1 LRGCFPQRFFH
12 AEDIAM
18 LIYILRRILYTL
30 PIAMGVSLVCFALV
44 HMAPGDPLSAITP
57 EGASPQVVEQIR
69 HAYGFDQSLPVQY
82 YKWLE
87 HVATGDFG
95 TSIMTRRTVVSEV
108 LPAVVNTLIL
118 AAAAVL
124 FGFAFGCILGVVAG
138 YAAGTIKDRAVTSVA
153 ITGVSIPHYWL
164 GMVLI
169 VIFAVNFNLL
179 PATGMGEGGSGGFTW
194 NWASLSHLVLPALTL
209 SVIPAGIIARAVRG
223 TVAEVRKQ
231 EFVQTLYAKGLPGRR
246 VFVHIIKNAMPT
258 VLAVMGLQLA
268 QLLGGSILV
277 ETVFS
282 WPGTGFLLNNAIF
295 TRDLPVLQGTVLILS
310 LFFVLI
316 NLLVDIVQSTFDPRI
331 KRD

>member
-1 LRGCFPQRFFH
+1 
-12 AEDIAM
+12 M

-44 HMAPGDPLSAITP
+44 HLAPGDPLSAITP
-57 EGASPQVVEQIR
+57 EGASPQVIEQMR
-69 HAYGFDQSLPVQY
+69 QAYGFDRSLPVQY

-95 TSIMTRRTVVSEV
+95 NSIMTRRTVVSEV
-108 LPAVVNTLIL
+108 LPAVANTLIL
-118 AAAAVL
+118 AAAAVV
-124 FGFAFGCILGVVAG
+124 FGFAFGCTLGVVAG
-138 YAAGTIKDRAVTSVA
+138 YAAGSAKDRAVTSVA
-153 ITGVSIPHYWL
+153 VTGVSIPHYWL

-169 VIFAVNFNLL
+169 VIFAVNLNLL
-179 PATGMGEGGSGGFTW
+179 PATGMGEGGFSW
-194 NWASLSHLVLPALTL
+194 SWMSLSHLLLPALTL
-209 SVIPAGIIARAVRG
+209 SVIPGGIIARSVRG

-231 EFVQTLYAKGLPGRR
+231 EYMQTLYAKGLPPRR
-246 VFVHIIKNAMPT
+246 VFVHVVKNAMPT

-295 TRDLPVLQGTVLILS
+295 TRDLPVLQGTILILS

-316 NLLVDIVQSTFDPRI
+316 NLVVDITQSTLDPRI
-331 KRD
+331 KRA